1 MLFPLSFIWDLD
13 IWNFLFEFENLSFI
27 DYLRVQVVEMKR

>member
-13 IWNFLFEFENLSFI
+13 IWKFLFEFENLSFI